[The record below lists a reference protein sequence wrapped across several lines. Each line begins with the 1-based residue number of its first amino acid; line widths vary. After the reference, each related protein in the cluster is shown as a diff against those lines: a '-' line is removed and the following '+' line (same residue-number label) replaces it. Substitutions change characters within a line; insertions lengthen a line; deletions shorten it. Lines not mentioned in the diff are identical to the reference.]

1 MHTQPMRRIFY
12 LTPSNSHAV
21 SEFDSTRSVGDGESK
36 IRVSSLSAAAAA
48 LLNAAAVVHL
58 VHPLCD
64 QFDCGV
70 GWTECSVEAFFEGEG
85 LQIPHHLH
93 QDVTNVHLLFQQTV
107 VIYFCTSPA
116 YLLVCWLR
124 TVFIVQPLVQCA
136 SQPLSFLSTT
146 TEAVYQTKHTF
157 RYRTHLEVAWA
168 NWTYN
173 AGSLGTRQI
182 SKCREKQEKTLQT
195 PTNFTFKVADYKQTI
210 RQVSQ
215 EHWCYRSIKNL
226 SNHRTTIAVLCLR
239 EKGRVRLGWKFVP
252 ELQLKVPT
260 TLMEHANPSCIPPPQ
275 IPPILAT

>member
-36 IRVSSLSAAAAA
+36 IRVSSLSAATAA

-70 GWTECSVEAFFEGEG
+70 GWTECSVEAFFEREG

-146 TEAVYQTKHTF
+146 TEAVYETKHT
-157 RYRTHLEVAWA
+157 
-168 NWTYN
+168 
-173 AGSLGTRQI
+173 
-182 SKCREKQEKTLQT
+182 
-195 PTNFTFKVADYKQTI
+195 
-210 RQVSQ
+210 
-215 EHWCYRSIKNL
+215 
-226 SNHRTTIAVLCLR
+226 LR
-239 EKGRVRLGWKFVP
+239 
-252 ELQLKVPT
+252 
-260 TLMEHANPSCIPPPQ
+260 
-275 IPPILAT
+275 